1 VQVKSSA
8 GEVLMEQKVEKGD
21 IFRMCQTKDA
31 PIKDWVKLAVTRSKA
46 SGEPVI
52 FWLDEARAHDKQIIA
67 KIKKYLPADTDFKL
81 SIMTPA
87 MAIRESMERA
97 KAGENTISA
106 TGNVLRDYLTDLF
119 PILELGTSAK
129 MLSIVPLLEGGGLYE
144 TGAGGSAPKH
154 VEQLVSKGH
163 LRWDSLGEFLA
174 LAVSIEELA
183 VRSKNAK
190 AGVLATALHRANEMF
205 LDNEKNPG
213 RSPGTL
219 PTAGSHF
226 YLNLYWAKA
235 LSEQTDDAELAAKF
249 KGMYDELLEKEDEIV
264 AGLKNL
270 KEKAPIDIGG
280 YFHPDPVKATAAM
293 RPVAVYNSILE
304 KYN

>member
-1 VQVKSSA
+1 MGYLKFHDTTGLDIRILPPEEA
-8 GEVLMEQKVEKGD
+8 MMETLK
-21 IFRMCQTKDA
+21 
-31 PIKDWVKLAVTRSKA
+31 
-46 SGEPVI
+46 
-52 FWLDEARAHDKQIIA
+52 
-67 KIKKYLPADTDFKL
+67 
-81 SIMTPA
+81 
-87 MAIRESMERA
+87 RA
-97 KAGENTISA
+97 KDGLNTITV

-119 PILELGTSAK
+119 PIIELGTSAK

-183 VRSKNAK
+183 MKSKNTK
-190 AGVLATALHRANEMF
+190 AGVLAEAPHRANEMF
-205 LDNEKNPG
+205 LDNERNPG

-235 LSEQTDDAELAAKF
+235 LSEQTDDVELAAKF
-249 KGMYDELLEKEDEIV
+249 KGMYDELREKEEEIV

-270 KEKAPIDIGG
+270 KEKAPLDIGG
-280 YFHPDPVKATAAM
+280 YFRPDPVKATAAM
-293 RPVAVYNSILE
+293 RPVAIYNSILE
-304 KYN
+304 KYDKMA

>member
-1 VQVKSSA
+1 MGYLKRHNT
-8 GEVLMEQKVEKGD
+8 EDL
-21 IFRMCQTKDA
+21 
-31 PIKDWVKLAVTRSKA
+31 
-46 SGEPVI
+46 
-52 FWLDEARAHDKQIIA
+52 
-67 KIKKYLPADTDFKL
+67 KIKILP
-81 SIMTPA
+81 PA
-87 MAIRESMERA
+87 EAMRETLRRVREG
-97 KAGENTISA
+97 KDTISA

-119 PILELGTSAK
+119 PIIELGTSAK

-183 VRSKNAK
+183 MKSKNTR
-190 AGVLATALHRANEMF
+190 AGVLAAALHKANEMF
-205 LDNEKNPG
+205 LDNERNPG

-235 LSEQTDDAELAAKF
+235 LSEQTDDVELAAKF
-249 KGMYDELLEKEDEIV
+249 KGMYDELLEKEEEIV
-264 AGLKNL
+264 TSLKNL
-270 KEKAPIDIGG
+270 KEKAPLDIGG
-280 YFHPDPVKATAAM
+280 YFRPDPVKATAAM
-293 RPVAVYNSILE
+293 RPVAIYNSILE
-304 KYN
+304 KYGEMA